1 MIDFFSPNSKALL
14 PKFCTNCPDG
24 SHFAQMAHETRGL
37 ILPRWGLSLP
47 RMPPPTPV
55 LYSAFTLPFWGYIRT
70 QNTPNPTPNTP
81 FPLKVGKMNLIP
93 SRQNETPT
101 GQYVWK
107 VDKTFLEVG
116 KKSLFIY
123 LNCRWAFTTALSG
136 SASKKINPKHWLPA
150 QQKIKSAQQQRV
162 ATGESSWTH
171 PLLPTR
177 NDSLL
182 D

>member
-1 MIDFFSPNSKALL
+1 MIDFFLPNSRALL
-14 PKFCTNCPDG
+14 PTFSTNCPDG
-24 SHFAQMAHETRGL
+24 SQFAQM
-37 ILPRWGLSLP
+37 GLSLP